1 MKISRRQLRRLIET
15 TIKPK
20 NPLDYI
26 DDESHIEKIQPL
38 IDSGDESFVRTG
50 YTLAT
55 NAQKIKP
62 DVYQPDP
69 EKFTHL
75 DLGYEGEDYPG
86 DFRRYK
92 EAGRQTTDTPL
103 IRLAPSNPDDHYNTR
118 VEGVIIP
125 IKLVDELIK
134 RYKRVIELEAQGI
147 APYNMGRDAHAFRN
161 AALDVYSHIDD
172 YLDNKYG
179 GSYQLDTYG
188 YEGASGY
195 RGEEYNRA
203 MEHFG
208 EYA

>member
-1 MKISRRQLRRLIET
+1 MKITRKQLIKLIET

-26 DDESHIEKIQPL
+26 DDKSHIEKIQPL
-38 IDSGDESFVRTG
+38 IDSGDESFITSG
-50 YTLAT
+50 YSLAT
-55 NAQKIKP
+55 NAQKIRP
-62 DVYQPDP
+62 DVYQPEP
-69 EKFTHL
+69 EKFTRI
-75 DLGYEGEDYPG
+75 DLGYEGSDYPG

-103 IRLAPSNPDDHYNTR
+103 IHLGPPNSGDHYNAR
-118 VEGVIIP
+118 VEYVTIP
-125 IKLVDELIK
+125 SELVDEVIK

-179 GSYQLDTYG
+179 SSYQLDTYG